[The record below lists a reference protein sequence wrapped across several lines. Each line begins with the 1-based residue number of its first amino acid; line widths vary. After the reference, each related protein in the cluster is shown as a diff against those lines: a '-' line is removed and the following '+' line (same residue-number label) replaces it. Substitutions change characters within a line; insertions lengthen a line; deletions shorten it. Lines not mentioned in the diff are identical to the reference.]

1 MSARRT
7 LATTWRVLLQLRR
20 DLRTLTLLLV
30 VPAVLVTVLHLVFAD
45 QPQLFDREAPALLA
59 VFPFISM
66 FLVTSI
72 STLRERASGTLERL
86 LAMPIGKLDLLV
98 GYLVGFALV
107 AAAQASLAS
116 ALALWSLGL
125 NVRGGPG
132 LVIGIAVLDALLG
145 TALGLFCSAFATTEF
160 QAVQLLP
167 AVVFP
172 QILLSGLFIDRAQMA
187 AVLRY
192 ASDLMPLSYAV
203 EGMDRVVAHPGWP
216 AGLGVDLLG
225 LTASIVL
232 AVLLGAATL
241 RRQTP

>member
-1 MSARRT
+1 
-7 LATTWRVLLQLRR
+7 VLIQLRR
-20 DLRTLTLLLV
+20 DPRTLALLLT
-30 VPAVLVTVLHLVFAD
+30 VPAVLVTVLYFVFSE
-45 QPQLFDREAPALLA
+45 QPELFDREAPALLA

-72 STLRERASGTLERL
+72 TTLRERTTGTLERL

-98 GYLVGFALV
+98 GYLAGFALV
-107 AAAQASLAS
+107 AAVQAGLAS
-116 ALALWSLGL
+116 ALALWALGL
-125 NVRGGPG
+125 DVRGGAA

-145 TALGLFCSAFATTEF
+145 TALGLFSSAFAATEF

-172 QILLSGLFIDRAQMA
+172 QILLSGLFIDRGEMA

-203 EGMDRVVAHPGWP
+203 EGMARVVAQPGWP
-216 AGLGVDLLG
+216 PGLGVDLLG
-225 LTASIVL
+225 LAASTVL
-232 AVLLGAATL
+232 AVVLGAATL
-241 RRQTP
+241 RRQTR